1 MINYY
6 EECISQLY
14 DKIHEN
20 CEGCV
25 GNGCDDCRDCEEAK
39 KNSILRKEIDKL
51 NKKIHDYTE

>member
-14 DKIHEN
+14 DQIHKN

-25 GNGCDDCRDCEEAK
+25 GNGCDDCRGCDEVK
-39 KNSILRKEIDKL
+39 KNSILIKEIDRLRKL
-51 NKKIHDYTE
+51 ING

>member
-14 DKIHEN
+14 DEIHKN

-51 NKKIHDYTE
+51 NKKIHG